1 MREKVFSKGNC
12 NYLLKHLFVTIFL
25 VSLIEILKKHLKFSE
40 PSHIIGDEN
49 VDFFLILILVII
61 FPLIEEIAFRLTIN
75 KNNFFWKLTITGS
88 AVARCF
94 PCFEKTSK
102 GV

>member
-49 VDFFLILILVII
+49 VDFF
-61 FPLIEEIAFRLTIN
+61 
-75 KNNFFWKLTITGS
+75 NFNFS
-88 AVARCF
+88 NYF
-94 PCFEKTSK
+94 SFN
-102 GV
+102 